1 MELDLDD
8 PNLSVELQKYG
19 VNPGMQNLSNEMKEK
34 DIEILNKFFSEN
46 YGAGMKELGIL
57 KPFTLT
63 AMVLP
68 KILECSTTTSYDQ
81 EISQMT
87 IREKRELIG
96 LETIE
101 FQMTL
106 FDEIPIKEQIKWLV
120 KMVKDQ
126 EESVKEFNEMTQ
138 AYFQNDLNTLFEVLI
153 KNQQLKRYTDL
164 LIYDRNRDW
173 VAPIEENIKE
183 QPAFI
188 AVGAGHL
195 PAENGLIELLKQK
208 GYNLEPVNLIAE

>member
-1 MELDLDD
+1 MET
-8 PNLSVELQKYG
+8 SF
-19 VNPGMQNLSNEMKEK
+19 
-34 DIEILNKFFSEN
+34 LNK
-46 YGAGMKELGIL
+46 
-57 KPFTLT
+57 
-63 AMVLP
+63 
-68 KILECSTTTSYDQ
+68 Q
-81 EISQMT
+81 
-87 IREKRELIG
+87 
-96 LETIE
+96 
-101 FQMTL
+101 
-106 FDEIPIKEQIKWLV
+106 
-120 KMVKDQ
+120 
-126 EESVKEFNEMTQ
+126 NEMTQ

-208 GYNLEPVNLIAE
+208 GYNLEPVNLVAE